1 MNTTTT
7 TTTAATATATT
18 KPRDIVTAIDSTTL
32 TITCANGEGIVIDTR
47 ELTSDL
53 RIAAMM
59 HGLKQKICDAA
70 ALSRNPDTGRSATI
84 DDKYR
89 AMLEV
94 ADRLRA
100 GRWNKPSEGS
110 SSPKGGLLFAAL
122 CRFRPEKS
130 VEALR
135 EWLDG
140 QSTEQQAA
148 LRGNARIAAI
158 IETIK
163 AERAAKRP
171 DVAAV
176 DTDAMLG
183 DLDNI

>member
-7 TTTAATATATT
+7 TTTTATTT
-18 KPRDIVTAIDSTTL
+18 KPRDIATAIADTTL

-47 ELTSDL
+47 ELTNEL

-100 GRWNKPSEGS
+100 GHWNKPSDGTGA
-110 SSPKGGLLFAAL
+110 PKGGLLFAAL

-140 QSTEQQAA
+140 QTPEQQAA
-148 LRGNARIAAI
+148 LRGNAKIAGI

-163 AERAAKRP
+163 AERAAKRS